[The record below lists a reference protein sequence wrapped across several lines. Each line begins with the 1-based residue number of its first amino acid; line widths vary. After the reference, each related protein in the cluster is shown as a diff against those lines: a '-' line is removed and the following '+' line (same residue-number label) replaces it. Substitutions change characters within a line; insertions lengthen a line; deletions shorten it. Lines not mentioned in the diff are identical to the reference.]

1 MIKRISAKL
10 NQFESNPSYQY
21 GFLIAITLLALA
33 LRLYKLGEWSFWVD
47 EVATVNRAHGHFNL
61 ETIISYWPP
70 PISVILTGGVLH
82 VLGTNEWSARLI
94 PTLVGV
100 ISIPILYFPIKR
112 LLGPVVALIS
122 GLIIALS
129 TWHLYWSQ
137 NARFYTSLLLF
148 YTLALFAFFFGIEK
162 GRFRYII
169 LSLLLLVAAMGE
181 RSMALFLVPVW
192 AFYLVSLKIF
202 TFEMSPRF
210 RFKNL
215 APILLA
221 GVAFGIYE
229 TFRFFYAESLVVHAF
244 FKFFD
249 NPDQLPQPPLQLVH
263 SIVTHIGVPL
273 ICLGSVG
280 GLYLLWEKKR
290 IGLLL
295 LLGATVPNLIL
306 LIASPF
312 GWTADR
318 YAFITLSSWAIL
330 SAVAVK
336 ELFSQVEGRKKILAL
351 GIVLLLVADP
361 LVQDAAY
368 YRGQKGR
375 RPDWHQIYTFIEQR
389 RVEGDL
395 VIATK
400 YKLGLYYLDPEV
412 MPIED
417 MDPGVIINNGQR
429 TWFVV
434 DAYANWIRPD
444 TVNWIKQNS
453 RLVQVFPV
461 YIDDWST
468 NVLIYLYE
476 PTKL

>member
-94 PTLVGV
+94 PMLVGV
-100 ISIPILYFPIKR
+100 ISIPVLYFPIKR

-192 AFYLVSLKIF
+192 ALYLVSLKIF
-202 TFEMSPRF
+202 TSEMPSRF

-295 LLGATVPNLIL
+295 LLGATVPTLIL

-434 DAYANWIRPD
+434 DAYANWIRPA

-453 RLVQVFPV
+453 QLVQVFPV